1 MLRVIVSRDS
11 DEEIKIADLIPPKI
25 RLYNLRCFKKAIDK
39 LIFFELIIDLFSLR
53 EIKISNFK
61 LIDMQINFGRWNSL
75 NRITI
80 KSYKYYLNKLNFY
93 RFVYIY

>member
-25 RLYNLRCFKKAIDK
+25 RYIIYDVLKKQ
-39 LIFFELIIDLFSLR
+39 LVNWFFSSELIIDLFSLR

-75 NRITI
+75 NR
-80 KSYKYYLNKLNFY
+80 YKYYLNKLNFY

>member
-75 NRITI
+75 NR
-80 KSYKYYLNKLNFY
+80 YKYYLNKLNFY